1 MEPDKKVAFLFP
13 GNDADYR
20 EAFKR
25 LKEEE
30 IFIGHLKKIEKGNP
44 GIASQELE
52 TQIMIY
58 TICCSI
64 CDIYKR
70 QNILP
75 ALVSGHSLGIYSCL
89 YAAGAYSFKTGLS
102 ILKKAFSLI
111 REFYDER
118 GQRFGMGTIVG
129 FTEDEVQN
137 LLFKEIEGFLE
148 IACFNGERSL
158 VIVGEEKALRE
169 CLVRAEALGALKT
182 ILFEAELGYHTS
194 FIKGVAQSFH
204 KFLDRCQIFEPRH
217 KILSPLDINLVGKD
231 DIINEL
237 TRNLYSPVH
246 WASLIDALV
255 NKHDLREG
263 YEVGPGESLARMT
276 RYINRRLKVYTF
288 KKFPQDFQIIGV

>member
-70 QNILP
+70 QNIFP

-118 GQRFGMGTIVG
+118 GQRFGMGTVIG
-129 FTEDEVQN
+129 FTEEEVQS

-169 CLVRAEALGALKT
+169 CLERAEKLGAFRT
-182 ILFEAELGYHTS
+182 ILFNAELGYHTS
-194 FIKGVAQSFH
+194 FIKGVEERFRP
-204 KFLDRCQIFEPRH
+204 FLNNCRILEPEY
-217 KILSPLDINLVGKD
+217 KILSPLDTGLVGYES
-231 DIINEL
+231 IINEL
-237 TRNLYSPVH
+237 ARNLYSSVR

-255 NKHDLREG
+255 NKHGIRES
-263 YEVGPGESLARMT
+263 YEVGPGESLARMAK
-276 RYINRRLKVYTF
+276 YINRRFKVYTF
-288 KKFPQDFQIIGV
+288 KNYSQDF